1 MKQNTKFLWI
11 YVAILFS
18 FALILIVF
26 AGLTQNNYQK
36 EIEQQATES
45 AGVKQSLVTLTAKNQ
60 KINDELKTLSSEV
73 ANLKTDNFKLNLEK
87 EILVKSIG
95 GNEEITKT
103 LIDAYVILSIGDAE
117 TAKAKIAMLDKKQ
130 LGTAQ
135 LRIYNTIMESE

>member
-11 YVAILFS
+11 YAAILFS

-45 AGVKQSLVTLTAKNQ
+45 AGIKRSLVTLTSENQ
-60 KINDELKTLSSEV
+60 KISDELKGLSSEV
-73 ANLKTDNFKLNLEK
+73 ANLKTENFKMNLEK
-87 EILVKSIG
+87 EILIKSIG
-95 GNEEITKT
+95 GNEELTKL
-103 LIDAYVILSIGDAE
+103 LIDAYVILSIGDAQ
-117 TAKAKIAMLDKKQ
+117 TAKAKIAPIDKKQ

>member
-87 EILVKSIG
+87 EILIKSIG
-95 GNEEITKT
+95 GNEETTKT